1 MTYTVSSGTLNP
13 TIPYHTDGVAR
24 GGKGKGGRQGRGKG
38 REGGRG
44 RDRGGSMS
52 MRQEEAIVS
61 SCFFCKLVSLQG
73 LTRSL
78 QKTEDILIQNP

>member
-1 MTYTVSSGTLNP
+1 MTYTVSSGTLNS

-44 RDRGGSMS
+44 RDRGGKEGRNGGGGEGRGGHSTC
-52 MRQEEAIVS
+52 ALPI
-61 SCFFCKLVSLQG
+61 
-73 LTRSL
+73 
-78 QKTEDILIQNP
+78 